1 MGLPWLRRVFGRSAR
16 TPSLFS
22 VRGHG
27 RSGHMMIDGVI
38 RKLRVAQVLEELQQR
53 PHLAHLLGRQPGL
66 RQPVA
71 VEQDA

>member
-1 MGLPWLRRVFGRSAR
+1 
-16 TPSLFS
+16 
-22 VRGHG
+22 
-27 RSGHMMIDGVI
+27 MMIDGVI